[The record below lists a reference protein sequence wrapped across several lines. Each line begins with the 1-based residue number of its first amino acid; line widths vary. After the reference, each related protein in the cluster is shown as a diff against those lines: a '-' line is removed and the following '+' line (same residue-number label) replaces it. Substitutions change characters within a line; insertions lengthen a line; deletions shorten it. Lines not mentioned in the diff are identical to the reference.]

1 MEFINRLDLGEHMN
15 SSQRKERQRKKKS
28 LRNWI
33 IATIILSVV
42 YVWLQQKGDLGEL
55 WQEET
60 IPEPLPITG
69 LHPIVAESEGVLVR
83 MSARRGIKVVITH
96 GYRSEEEQ
104 DSLFAQGRSSS
115 GNIVTNAR
123 GGESY
128 HNYGLAI
135 DFALRTPSGEIVWD
149 MERDD
154 NGNGKADWMEVV
166 DLAKELGFTWGG
178 DWTSFPDY
186 PHLQMDFGLSI
197 RDLKRGKRPPDEL

>member
-1 MEFINRLDLGEHMN
+1 MN
-15 SSQRKERQRKKKS
+15 TSKRKGKQRKKS
-28 LRNWI
+28 LKNWI
-33 IATIILSVV
+33 IATLLLSII
-42 YVWLQQKGDLGEL
+42 YVWLQQKGDIDNMWPGTTI
-55 WQEET
+55 QEA
-60 IPEPLPITG
+60 LPITG
-69 LHPIVAESEGVLVR
+69 LHPVVAENEKLLVR
-83 MSARRGIKVVITH
+83 KAARRGIAIVITH
-96 GYRSEEEQ
+96 GYRSSEEQ
-104 DSLFAQGRSSS
+104 DALFNQGRSSA

-135 DFALRTPSGEIVWD
+135 DFALRTPEGDVVWD

-178 DWTSFPDY
+178 DWANFPDY

-197 RDLKRGKRPPDEL
+197 NELKRGKRPPDSQ

>member
-1 MEFINRLDLGEHMN
+1 MN
-15 SSQRKERQRKKKS
+15 TSKRKGKQRKRKS
-28 LRNWI
+28 LRTWI
-33 IATIILSVV
+33 VATLLLSII
-42 YVWLQQKGDLGEL
+42 YVWLQQKGDIDNMWPGTTI
-55 WQEET
+55 QEA
-60 IPEPLPITG
+60 IPITG
-69 LHPIVAESEGVLVR
+69 LHPVVAENEELLVR
-83 MSARRGIKVVITH
+83 KAARRGIVIVITH
-96 GYRSEEEQ
+96 GYRSSEEQ
-104 DSLFAQGRSSS
+104 DALFNQGRSSS

-135 DFALRTPSGEIVWD
+135 DFALRTPEGDVVWD

-178 DWTSFPDY
+178 DWANFPDY

-197 RDLKRGKRPPDEL
+197 NELKRGKRPPDSQ

>member
-1 MEFINRLDLGEHMN
+1 MN
-15 SSQRKERQRKKKS
+15 SSLRKERQRRKKG

-33 IATIILSVV
+33 IATVIISIIF
-42 YVWLQQKGDLGEL
+42 VWLQQKGDLGEI
-55 WQEET
+55 WKDEI

-69 LHPIVAESEGVLVR
+69 LHPVVAESEGVLVR
-83 MSARRGIKVVITH
+83 MAARRGIEVVITH
-96 GYRSEEEQ
+96 GYRSVEEQ
-104 DSLFAQGRSSS
+104 DALFAQGRSSS

-135 DFALRTPSGEIVWD
+135 DFALRTPDGDIVWD
-149 MERDD
+149 MKRDD

-178 DWTSFPDY
+178 DWTNFPDY

-197 RDLKRGKRPPDEL
+197 RDLKRGKRPPTAP

>member
-1 MEFINRLDLGEHMN
+1 MN
-15 SSQRKERQRKKKS
+15 SSQRKERQRRKKS

-33 IATIILSVV
+33 IATIILSIL
-42 YVWLQQKGDLGEL
+42 YVWLQQKGDVGEL
-55 WQEET
+55 WQDET
-60 IPEPLPITG
+60 IPKPVPITG
-69 LHPIVAESEGVLVR
+69 LHPVVAENEVILVR
-83 MSARRGIKVVITH
+83 MAAEHGIDVVITH
-96 GYRSEEEQ
+96 GYRSVEEQ
-104 DSLFAQGRSSS
+104 DALFAQGRSSS

-135 DFALRTPSGEIVWD
+135 DFALRTPFGKIVWD

-178 DWTSFPDY
+178 DWTNFPDY

-197 RDLKRGKRPPDEL
+197 RDLKRGKRPQVSPQNE

>member
-1 MEFINRLDLGEHMN
+1 MN
-15 SSQRKERQRKKKS
+15 TSKRKGKQRKKSS
-28 LRNWI
+28 LKTWI
-33 IATIILSVV
+33 IATLLLSII
-42 YVWLQQKGDLGEL
+42 YVWLQQKGDIDNRWPGTTI
-55 WQEET
+55 QEAM
-60 IPEPLPITG
+60 PITG
-69 LHPIVAESEGVLVR
+69 LHPVVAENEELLVR
-83 MSARRGIKVVITH
+83 KAARRGIVIVITH
-96 GYRSEEEQ
+96 GYRSSEEQ
-104 DSLFAQGRSSS
+104 DALFNQGRSSA

-135 DFALRTPSGEIVWD
+135 DFALRTPDGDVVWD

-178 DWTSFPDY
+178 DWANFPDY

-197 RDLKRGKRPPDEL
+197 NELKRGKRPPDSP

>member
-1 MEFINRLDLGEHMN
+1 MN
-15 SSQRKERQRKKKS
+15 TSKRKGKQRKKSS
-28 LRNWI
+28 LKTWI
-33 IATIILSVV
+33 IATLLLSII
-42 YVWLQQKGDLGEL
+42 YVWLQQKGDIDNM
-55 WQEET
+55 WPFTTIQEA
-60 IPEPLPITG
+60 LPITG
-69 LHPIVAESEGVLVR
+69 LHPVVAENESLLVR
-83 MSARRGIKVVITH
+83 KAARRGIEIIITH
-96 GYRSEEEQ
+96 GYRSSEEQ
-104 DSLFAQGRSSS
+104 DALFNQGRSSA

-135 DFALRTPSGEIVWD
+135 DFALRTPDGDVVWD

-178 DWTSFPDY
+178 DWANFPDY

-197 RDLKRGKRPPDEL
+197 NELKRGKRPPDSQ